1 MKKSIYNIYVHN
13 DKNYLLFNTSNSS
26 CVILTKEEFEH
37 FENNNL
43 DENLEKELYRL
54 GFYVDDDYSES
65 EYILAR
71 NRINYEKSRSLGFR
85 IFTTTNCNARCFY
98 CYENGVKHFDMSK
111 ETADLI
117 INFITERISLYNSLQ
132 IQWFGGEP
140 LVNYKIIDYITEKLK
155 PLIEKYNIKYSST
168 MISNGYLFN
177 DELIKKAK
185 NEWKLKKIQI
195 TLDGLKDTYQKIKQ
209 INDENA
215 FEKVLENISKLAKN
229 GIKVSIRLNYSSKN
243 FDEILNLIDFLS
255 DFYKNQ
261 ANISIYAKRIFE
273 EMDKKSTI
281 SMDKKIFKKLVDK
294 KYFRNNLSSIK
305 PSSLTCMANNVN
317 HFVINADGKF
327 LKCARALNLPC
338 GEVGDIKNLK
348 LNKNINIWIKTQ
360 YPKKCYKCKLFPL
373 CLGGCTMEKLLGNS
387 PCIVNESM
395 IKYKMK
401 LFLDSQN

>member
-195 TLDGLKDTYQKIKQ
+195 NLDGLKDTYQKIKQ

>member
-54 GFYVDDDYSES
+54 GFYVDDDYSEA

-348 LNKNINIWIKTQ
+348 LNKNINTWIKTQ

>member
-54 GFYVDDDYSES
+54 GFYVDDDYSEA

-140 LVNYKIIDYITEKLK
+140 LVNYKIIDYITENLK
-155 PLIEKYNIKYSST
+155 PLIEKYNIKYYST

-255 DFYKNQ
+255 NFYKNQ

-338 GEVGDIKNLK
+338 GEVGDIQNLK
-348 LNKNINIWIKTQ
+348 LNKNINTWIKTQ

>member
-26 CVILTKEEFEH
+26 CVILTKEEFER

-54 GFYVDDDYSES
+54 GFYVDDDYSEA

-98 CYENGVKHFDMSK
+98 CYENGVKHFDMRK

-348 LNKNINIWIKTQ
+348 LNKNINTWIKTQ

-373 CLGGCTMEKLLGNS
+373 CLGGCTMERLLGNS

>member
-54 GFYVDDDYSES
+54 GFYVDDDYSEA

-155 PLIEKYNIKYSST
+155 PLIEKHNIKYSST

-185 NEWKLKKIQI
+185 NEWQLKKIQI
-195 TLDGLKDTYQKIKQ
+195 TLDGLKETYQKIKQ

-243 FDEILNLIDFLS
+243 FEEILNLIDFLS

-348 LNKNINIWIKTQ
+348 LNKNINTWIKTQ

>member
-54 GFYVDDDYSES
+54 GFYVDDDYSEA
-65 EYILAR
+65 EYILTR

-215 FEKVLENISKLAKN
+215 FEKDDENS
-229 GIKVSIRLNYSSKN
+229 
-243 FDEILNLIDFLS
+243 
-255 DFYKNQ
+255 
-261 ANISIYAKRIFE
+261 
-273 EMDKKSTI
+273 
-281 SMDKKIFKKLVDK
+281 
-294 KYFRNNLSSIK
+294 
-305 PSSLTCMANNVN
+305 
-317 HFVINADGKF
+317 
-327 LKCARALNLPC
+327 
-338 GEVGDIKNLK
+338 
-348 LNKNINIWIKTQ
+348 
-360 YPKKCYKCKLFPL
+360 
-373 CLGGCTMEKLLGNS
+373 
-387 PCIVNESM
+387 
-395 IKYKMK
+395 
-401 LFLDSQN
+401 